1 MGRTRGAPRPRP
13 TLASCAPRRPPSPLL
28 WPPRT
33 APRVVC
39 STSPSPSWRPATAST
54 PTAWSSSVRS
64 CMKPVCDH
72 RNYCRNDK
80 KALYIGQSGHLAYKP
95 RHNNNYSPAGFSDI
109 RGKWDSLCSY
119 TNNANGNNALCNIP
133 TNTHAWRNPGQYNP
147 GFVCG
152 KPGSFM
158 AKLGAK
164 NGVKAAT
171 YEFTIGSLLARG
183 GKYSDRMVD
192 SCKQY
197 GMKPVCDHRN
207 YCKNDKKSLYI
218 GQTHHLA
225 YAPHRNNNGYIPSNT
240 HAWRHPGQYN
250 PGFVCGKV
258 AGGCTAYQVAN
269 SNYAKKS
276 SITGFKGTSVTVKC
290 SSGFTGG
297 GKVTCGSNGKF

>member
-1 MGRTRGAPRPRP
+1 MGAITK
-13 TLASCAPRRPPSPLL
+13 LAARNGKYSDRMVEQCKKLG
-28 WPPRT
+28 
-33 APRVVC
+33 
-39 STSPSPSWRPATAST
+39 
-54 PTAWSSSVRS
+54 
-64 CMKPVCDH
+64 MKPVCDH

-95 RHNNNYSPAGFSDI
+95 HRNNNNYSPAGFSDI

-152 KPGSFM
+152 KPGSFI

-207 YCKNDKKSLYI
+207 YCKNDKKSLYL

-225 YAPHRNNNGYIPSNT
+225 YKPHRNNNNYSPPGLAAIRDKWNGLCSYTANANGNNALCNIPINT
-240 HAWRHPGQYN
+240 HAWRNPGQAN
-250 PGFVCGKV
+250 PGFVCGMGEQFKATLQGKNGV
-258 AGGCTAYQVAN
+258 KTADYIFETTALA
-269 SNYAKKS
+269 SK
-276 SITGFKGTSVTVKC
+276 
-290 SSGFTGG
+290 
-297 GKVTCGSNGKF
+297 